1 MRVQVPHQRLNKTN
15 MNSDI
20 TKCDGEECP
29 VKEHCVRF
37 LTPADEHLQAYFFTP
52 PGKRNDEGK
61 WICKMFW
68 GQTNEGVI
76 KQLNDILNDDFSV
89 E

>member
-1 MRVQVPHQRLNKTN
+1 

-29 VKEHCVRF
+29 VKEHCVRY
-37 LTPADEHLQAYFFTP
+37 LTPADEHLQAYFFTI
-52 PGKRNDEGK
+52 PGKINDEGK

-68 GQTNEGVI
+68 GQTNEGVM
-76 KQLNDILNDDFSV
+76 KQLNDILNGNETDSR
-89 E
+89 